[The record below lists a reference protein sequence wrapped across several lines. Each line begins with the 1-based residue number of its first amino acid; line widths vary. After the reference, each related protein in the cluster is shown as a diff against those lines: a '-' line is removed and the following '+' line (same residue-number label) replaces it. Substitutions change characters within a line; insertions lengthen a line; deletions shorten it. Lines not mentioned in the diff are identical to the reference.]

1 MRIGTRSFF
10 DQMSATVTRLQTQ
23 LGDLNVSM
31 SSGKRVSKPSDDPL
45 DAVLVAQ
52 VNTELSTAKTRAEV
66 LSGGVAMLREA
77 DGALSQISDA
87 LQGAIQSASTS
98 LQATS
103 QGQSQ
108 LAACAVEIRSYAQS
122 ILTAANTK
130 SGDRYLFGGYQDR
143 QTPFVGGALSTT
155 YAGDSNQMTVP
166 LGNGRTCPI
175 AVPGD
180 QVLNYKNSSGTRA
193 VDAVDADVFTALE
206 SLACAVETGDSGAV
220 RQRLDDMQ
228 ALRSNV
234 VQLRGAVGSWDVRLQ
249 ASQDAL
255 EDARLRYQEILADRE
270 SIDLAAGVTEY
281 AAQETAYKAT
291 LSVLGQILQLPT
303 LFDLTG

>member
-1 MRIGTRSFF
+1 MRIGTRTFF

-23 LGDLNVSM
+23 LGDLNVSL
-31 SSGKRVSKPSDDPL
+31 SSGKRVSKPSDDPR
-45 DAVLVAQ
+45 DAVLILQ
-52 VNTELSTAKTRAEV
+52 VNTELSSAKTRSEV
-66 LSGGVAMLREA
+66 LSGGIAMLREA
-77 DGALSQISDA
+77 DGALSQISEA

-103 QGQSQ
+103 QGTSQ

-122 ILTAANTK
+122 ILTAANLK

-143 QTPFVGGALSTT
+143 QTPFVAAPPATT
-155 YAGDSNQMTVP
+155 YEGDSNQLTVP

-180 QVLNYKNSSGTRA
+180 QVLNYKSSSGTRA
-193 VDAVDADVFTALE
+193 VDSVDADVFTALE
-206 SLACAVETGDSGAV
+206 NLASAVETGDSGAV
-220 RQRLDDMQ
+220 RQRLDDLQ

-249 ASQDAL
+249 ASQNAL
-255 EDARLRYQEILADRE
+255 EDAKVRYLEVLAERE

-303 LFDLTG
+303 LFDLMG